1 MTSLFS
7 LALSH
12 FRASSKQ
19 KNTAEA
25 VFLLRQSVTVRA
37 RRSGLLLARFF
48 FDVFHY
54 IADRL
59 QLLRVFIGHFDGKF
73 LFKRH
78 HQLDDIERIR
88 AQIFDKGRLRRD
100 LLGINPELF
109 DNDVLDLFFD

>member
-1 MTSLFS
+1 MQSGRERRRDCLLFGTMVFREARRTSLVS
-7 LALSH
+7 LALSP
-12 FRASSKQ
+12 FCATSKQ

-25 VFLLRQSVTVRA
+25 VFLPRRSVTVRA

-59 QLLRVFIGHFDGKF
+59 QLLRIFIRHFDGKF

-78 HQLDDIERIR
+78 H
-88 AQIFDKGRLRRD
+88 
-100 LLGINPELF
+100 
-109 DNDVLDLFFD
+109 